1 LLCLGRRSSGNAC
14 KDQSKGNAHACM
26 EPIVNLLK
34 KQLNITIV
42 RAGQQL
48 VTLGF
53 NEVDLP
59 VDIYCARPES
69 WGVLLLIRTGSK
81 EHNIMMCS
89 RARDMGMM
97 LSAKAGVIRGC
108 RVIAS
113 KTETDIFKALN
124 MEFVEP
130 ENREVD
136 LQATNES

>member
-1 LLCLGRRSSGNAC
+1 
-14 KDQSKGNAHACM
+14 M

-34 KQLNITIV
+34 KQLNMTIV

-59 VDIYCARPES
+59 VDIYCAHPES